1 MLFVFIINIFGHAAN
16 LRHCRCC
23 RLLTGNLRKHAFF
36 KSHGTRSTGN
46 AQT

>member
-36 KSHGTRSTGN
+36 KSHGTRSTSN